1 MKEENLSEKRHYE
14 LSFWF
19 SAQLDESAV
28 EQKSNTL
35 VRNIEEK
42 GGIVTFNQL
51 PQLKQLAYPI
61 KKERSGYFGYLKFN
75 LPAEKVKELKEKL
88 DFDKDILRYLIITI
102 PEEEEKEKL
111 PKKRKPSFPKNRAA
125 TSKTEREVP
134 REKISMEEL
143 DKKLDEILQKGGG

>member
-102 PEEEEKEKL
+102 PEEEEKEK
-111 PKKRKPSFPKNRAA
+111 
-125 TSKTEREVP
+125 
-134 REKISMEEL
+134 EL
-143 DKKLDEILQKGGG
+143 DESFAELERCIWKKDLMLDANATARKEMELTRISLK